1 MTYAKNNCIQV
12 LNNAFFQ
19 ASKKAAKYGLPI
31 AALGVA
37 GYAVSRGQRRA
48 GSSSSSSDSD

>member
-37 GYAVSRGQRRA
+37 GYSVSRGHRRA